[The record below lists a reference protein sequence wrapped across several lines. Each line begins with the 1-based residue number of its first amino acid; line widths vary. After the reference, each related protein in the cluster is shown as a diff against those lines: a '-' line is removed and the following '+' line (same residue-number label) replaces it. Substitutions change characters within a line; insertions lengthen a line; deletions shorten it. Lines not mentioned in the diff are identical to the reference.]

1 METLGSLL
9 DKLSIETIRLE
20 KIKQAEAPE
29 EIVFNVTRKVG
40 SLKVEIDSYIFHAI
54 KGDMVLEEPKFK
66 FYKNEKPSN
75 EHFDVISEAF
85 SRLVQAN
92 YTLWNLEDKR
102 RDKSIDDKERLQVC
116 DDVGKWNRI
125 RNDAM
130 DSINSILTKQ
140 ISKT

>member
-1 METLGSLL
+1 
-9 DKLSIETIRLE
+9 
-20 KIKQAEAPE
+20 
-29 EIVFNVTRKVG
+29 
-40 SLKVEIDSYIFHAI
+40 
-54 KGDMVLEEPKFK
+54 MVLEEPKFK